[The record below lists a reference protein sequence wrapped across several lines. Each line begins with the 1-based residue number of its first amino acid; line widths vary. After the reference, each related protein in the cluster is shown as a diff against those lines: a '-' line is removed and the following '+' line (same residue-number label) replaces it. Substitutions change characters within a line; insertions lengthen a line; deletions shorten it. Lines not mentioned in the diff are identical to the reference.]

1 VHRSLRR
8 FAALLFFAVPVSLL
22 GRGGAWVAAHER
34 PLPARAPHDFA
45 LTPLAIDASQEERSE
60 SAVVLVVLDGVR
72 WQEVFGGA
80 DRELARRRGLD
91 PLVWANARDLVP
103 NLQRM
108 LDADAVAIG
117 APGHGPEMTA
127 SGPRFI
133 SLPGY
138 LEIFGGR
145 PDPGCE
151 SNECQRS
158 PAHTIADDVRDSSG
172 ADDVAVVTSWPNIAR
187 AVGTEAS
194 RYVMTAG
201 RKLLA
206 RAETLR
212 DDPETAAMI
221 ERASQVKAWPGEG
234 DYRPDAYTA
243 ALALRVLVTERP
255 RFLFVGLG
263 DADEF
268 GHRNDYR
275 RYLDAI
281 HRSDGFLGQLEA
293 TLAGMGA
300 RGQHTTVLVTVDHGR
315 AYSFREHGARY
326 PESGRV
332 WFVAAGGDV
341 HSHGLLHASRRH
353 TLSDVAPTVRALLG
367 IAGDGLPIDEVL
379 GNPAPLAVSHQ
390 GGGLP

>member
-1 VHRSLRR
+1 ML
-8 FAALLFFAVPVSLL
+8 FAVPVSLL
-22 GRGGAWVAAHER
+22 GRGGAWGAAQER
-34 PLPARAPHDFA
+34 PLPPREPHAFA
-45 LTPLAIDASQEERSE
+45 LAPLPTDAAQEERSE

-72 WQEVFGGA
+72 WQEIFGGA
-80 DRELARRRGLD
+80 DGDLARRRGLD

-103 NLQRM
+103 NLERM

-138 LEIFGGR
+138 LEIFGGH

-151 SNECQRS
+151 SNECQRT

-172 ADDVAVVTSWPNIAR
+172 ADDVAVVTSWPTIAR
-187 AVGTEAS
+187 AVGTDAS

-206 RAETLR
+206 RGETLR
-212 DDPETAAMI
+212 ADAETGSMI
-221 ERASQVKAWPGEG
+221 DRASRVKAWPGEG
-234 DYRPDAYTA
+234 DYRPDTYTA
-243 ALALRVLVTERP
+243 AIALRVLVTQRP

-268 GHRNDYR
+268 GHRDDYR

-281 HRSDGFLGQLEA
+281 HQSDAFLGQLEA
-293 TLAGMGA
+293 TLDGMGA
-300 RGQHTTVLVTVDHGR
+300 RGKHTTVLVTVDHGR
-315 AYSFREHGARY
+315 AYSFRDHGARY

-332 WFVAAGGDV
+332 WLVAAGGDV
-341 HSHGLLHASRRH
+341 HGHGLLSSSRRH

-367 IAGDGLPIDEVL
+367 IAGDGRPIDEVA
-379 GNPAPLAVSHQ
+379 GNPSPTAVSHQ
-390 GGGLP
+390 AGGLP

>member
-1 VHRSLRR
+1 MHRSVR
-8 FAALLFFAVPVSLL
+8 FAALLLFAVPVSLL
-22 GRGGAWVAAHER
+22 GRGGAWGAAQER
-34 PLPARAPHDFA
+34 PLPPREAHGLDVS
-45 LTPLAIDASQEERSE
+45 PLAIDASQEDRSE

-72 WQEVFGGA
+72 WQEIFGGA

-91 PLVWANARDLVP
+91 PLVWANARALVP

-108 LDADAVAIG
+108 LDVNGVAVG

-145 PDPGCE
+145 PDPACE
-151 SNECQRS
+151 SNECQRT

-172 ADDVAVVTSWPNIAR
+172 ADDVAIVTSWPNIAR

-206 RAETLR
+206 RGETLR
-212 DDPETAAMI
+212 GDAETSAMLD
-221 ERASQVKAWPGEG
+221 RASRVKAWPGEG

-243 ALALRVLVTERP
+243 PIALRVLATERP

-281 HRSDGFLGQLEA
+281 HQSDTFLGQLEA
-293 TLAGMGA
+293 TLDGMGA
-300 RGQHTTVLVTVDHGR
+300 RGRHTTVIVTVDHGR
-315 AYSFREHGARY
+315 AYSFRDHGAHY

-332 WFVAAGGDV
+332 WLVAAGDDV
-341 HSHGLLHASRRH
+341 HRHGLPTASRRP
-353 TLSDVAPTVRALLG
+353 TLSDVAPMVRGFLG
-367 IAGDGLPIDEVL
+367 IG
-379 GNPAPLAVSHQ
+379 GNPLPAEVSHQ
-390 GGGLP
+390 EGGLP